1 MSLQLLNKQ
10 LKESTAQVEA
20 LNYQRKLYRVSEATS
35 LVISVVLSAE
45 ADEDSLGLVPPR
57 CISGGAA
64 EAGGVGGASD
74 ADAAGEGAGV
84 QQHGLQKNPEL

>member
-1 MSLQLLNKQ
+1 MSSQLLNKQ

-20 LNYQRKLYRVSEATS
+20 LNYQRKLYRVSEATL

-45 ADEDSLGLVPPR
+45 ADEDSLGLAPPR
-57 CISGGAA
+57 ISGGAA